1 MSRHSGAFTVA
12 CSTLKRCG
20 GRRRNVLNG
29 VLVCIVCDEI
39 QTITT
44 PWEQILDE
52 VPTKA
57 NQWWVRS

>member
-1 MSRHSGAFTVA
+1 MPGHRGTFRVA

-20 GRRRNVLNG
+20 NRRRSVLNG

-52 VPTKA
+52 VPGKA
-57 NQWWVRS
+57 LQWWVRP